1 MHLVVFDIDGT
12 LVDSDKFEV
21 ELYVRAVKTVLG
33 IIIDDNWG
41 RYRNVTDGGILDQII
56 EENDVDG
63 DRGAIHQR
71 VKDEFVSLTKRHL
84 NRHPDALKEIVGAKA
99 LIEQLKS
106 KESVILAIATGG
118 WEETARLK
126 LRGVGIDL
134 DQIAIA
140 TGSDAI
146 NRVAIIQTA
155 EARALGGA
163 IATKKTYFGDGV
175 WDKHASQ
182 ELDYDFIAI
191 GDSVEHHVKF
201 RDLSSHEAI
210 FEQLGV

>member
-12 LVDSDKFEV
+12 LVDSAKFEAA
-21 ELYVRAVKTVLG
+21 LYVRAVKTVLG

-41 RYRNVTDGGILDQII
+41 RYRNVTDGGILDQVI

-71 VKDEFVSLTKRHL
+71 VKDEFVSLTKWHL
-84 NRHPDALKEIVGAKA
+84 NRYPDALKEIVGAKA

-140 TGSDAI
+140 TGSDAT

-175 WDKHASQ
+175 WDKYASQ
-182 ELDYDFIAI
+182 ELDYDFLAI
-191 GDSVEHHVKF
+191 GDSVEHYVKF
-201 RDLSSHEAI
+201 RDLSAHEAI
-210 FEQLGV
+210 FKQLGA